1 MCGILFVHAERRG
14 HFAGR
19 QVERALQRQSFRGPD
34 AQALLELVPESIW
47 MGHNRLAIVDP
58 LPRSNQPFAL
68 EGGRWHIVFNGEI
81 YNHAALRRKHRLDE
95 RMALRTSSDTETLL
109 AGYALMGESFLDELE
124 GMYAFV
130 IVDAHSGEW
139 IAARDPLGIK
149 PMYVAQAGWG
159 TAIASEPAALA
170 QLTGAAVDEASL
182 HEWRLIR
189 RPVPGRS
196 FFQGIAELLP
206 GDRLH
211 SNGRTTRGWRWE
223 PAAEA
228 FDQAAFDALL
238 AQVVRDHEMSDVDN
252 VALLSGGIDSA
263 LIVALS
269 SVARTYSAGLAASNE
284 FDAAGATARALDRQ
298 CVPVQI
304 DEDDLAQRWRDLARL
319 RGEPLSVPNEALIHA
334 ACSAMAP
341 TEKVVL
347 TGEGADELMF
357 GYDRIFAWAAECT
370 ARGEALDLAAFLR
383 LYGYSDE
390 LDPGQRLHAWIAELA
405 EGKTVLEFVE
415 DFFWQLHLTGLLRR
429 MDFASMAAHK
439 EARVPFADRRLAR
452 MCYRQRAE
460 LKISGNES
468 KRPLREMLRRRGL
481 TGPLERAK
489 VGFVARGAGQARA
502 SRQQEYRAF
511 QDLNLESLS
520 WM

>member
-1 MCGILFVHAERRG
+1 MCGILFVQTERRG
-14 HFAGR
+14 HFAAR

-34 AQALLELVPESIW
+34 AQALLELAPESTW

-58 LPRSNQPFAL
+58 LPRSNQPFVL
-68 EGGRWHIVFNGEI
+68 EDGRWHIVFNGEI
-81 YNHAALRRKHRLDE
+81 YNHVDLRRKHRLDE
-95 RMALRTSSDTETLL
+95 RMTLRTNSDTETLL
-109 AGYALMGESFLDELE
+109 AGYALMGERFLDELE

-130 IVDAHSGEW
+130 IVDKRSGEW
-139 IAARDPLGIK
+139 LAARDPMGIK
-149 PMYVAQAGWG
+149 PLYLAQAGWG
-159 TAIASEPAALA
+159 TAIASEPSALA
-170 QLTGAAVDEASL
+170 LLTGASVEEASL

-189 RPVPGRS
+189 RPTPGHS
-196 FFQGIAELLP
+196 FFQGITELMP

-211 SNGRTTRGWRWE
+211 SNGRTTRGWQWE
-223 PAAEA
+223 PASQP
-228 FDQAAFDALL
+228 FDQADFDALL
-238 AQVVRDHEMSDVDN
+238 TQVVRDHEMSDVDN

-263 LIVALS
+263 LILALS
-269 SVARTYSAGLAASNE
+269 RIARTYSAGLKDSNE
-284 FDAAGATARALDRQ
+284 FEAADETARALDRQ

-304 DEDDLAQRWRDLARL
+304 DEGGLAQRWRDLARL

-334 ACSAMAP
+334 ACEAMAP

-357 GYDRIFAWAAECT
+357 GYDRIFAWATQCT
-370 ARGEALDLAAFLR
+370 ARGEALDLVKFLR

-390 LDPGQRLHAWIAELA
+390 LDPGLRLHAWITELA
-405 EGKTVLEFVE
+405 QGRTVLEFVE
-415 DFFWQLHLTGLLRR
+415 DFFWRLHLTGLLRR

-452 MCYRQRAE
+452 MCYRQQAD

-489 VGFVARGAGQARA
+489 VGFVARTAGQARA
-502 SRQQEYRAF
+502 SRQQEYRVF

-520 WM
+520 WT

>member
-1 MCGILFVHAERRG
+1 MCGILFVHTERRG
-14 HFAGR
+14 HFAAR
-19 QVERALQRQSFRGPD
+19 QVERALERQSFRGPD
-34 AQALLELVPESIW
+34 AQALHELAPGTTW

-68 EGGRWHIVFNGEI
+68 EGGRWHVVFNGEI
-81 YNHAALRRKHRLDE
+81 YNHEELRQRHRLAQ
-95 RMALRTSSDTETLL
+95 RTTLRTNSDTETLV
-109 AGYALMGESFLDELE
+109 AGYALMGEDFLDELE

-130 IVDAHSGEW
+130 ILDRESGRW

-149 PMYVAQAGWG
+149 PMFVAQAGWG

-170 QLTGAAVDEASL
+170 QLTGAAVDEDSL

-189 RPVPGRS
+189 RPTPGHS
-196 FFQGIAELLP
+196 FFRGVAELLP
-206 GDRLH
+206 GERLH
-211 SNGRTTRGWRWE
+211 SSGRTTRGWCWE
-223 PAAEA
+223 PAGRPFEQ
-228 FDQAAFDALL
+228 DAFDALL

-269 SVARTYSAGLAASNE
+269 RVERTYSAGLASSNE
-284 FDAAGATARALDRQ
+284 FDAAGDTARALERE
-298 CVPVQI
+298 CVPVEI
-304 DEDDLAQRWRDLARL
+304 AEDGLARRWRDLARL

-334 ACSAMAP
+334 ACGAMAP
-341 TEKVVL
+341 GEKVVL

-357 GYDRIFAWAAECT
+357 GYDRLYAWAAECT
-370 ARGEALDLAAFLR
+370 ARRDTLDLAAFLR
-383 LYGYSDE
+383 LYGYAE
-390 LDPGQRLHAWIAELA
+390 TLDPGQRLHAWIADLA
-405 EGKTVLEFVE
+405 EGRTVLEFVE
-415 DFFWQLHLTGLLRR
+415 DFFWRLHLPGLLRR
-429 MDFASMAAHK
+429 MDFASMAAGK

-452 MCYRQRAE
+452 MCYRQRADVK
-460 LKISGNES
+460 LAGGES

-489 VGFVARGAGQARA
+489 VGFVARPAAQARA

-520 WM
+520 WT